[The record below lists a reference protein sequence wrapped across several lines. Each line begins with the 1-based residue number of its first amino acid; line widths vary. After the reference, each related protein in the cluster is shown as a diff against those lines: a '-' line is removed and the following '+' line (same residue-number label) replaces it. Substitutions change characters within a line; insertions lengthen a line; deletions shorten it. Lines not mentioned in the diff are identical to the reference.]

1 MTIGAEVEGFGA
13 HRYRNTVFLVAQLKV
28 SGGTDEGITYYKYGI
43 QNGTKQTT
51 SFFFICK
58 WI

>member
-51 SFFFICK
+51 LFFFQ
-58 WI
+58 W